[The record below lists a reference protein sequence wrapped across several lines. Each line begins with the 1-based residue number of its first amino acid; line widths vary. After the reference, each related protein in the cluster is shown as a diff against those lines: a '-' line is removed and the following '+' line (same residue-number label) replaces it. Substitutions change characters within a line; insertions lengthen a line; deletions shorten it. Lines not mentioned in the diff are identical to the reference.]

1 MTVRLPHQPPSD
13 LAKRRVVVEHD
24 DREPRIGRA
33 RRPLTAPL
41 LAVCGLCG
49 GAGASTLSYLI
60 ARFAV
65 ARGRGHVLACDTGG
79 PAGGLAACTT
89 VESAW
94 SLTEAAD
101 RLADD
106 LPLADGLCV
115 VDGVRGAAGGE
126 LRVIATG
133 PRFASSGDPTA
144 LEALLAMARRD
155 GAHGLV
161 VVDCG
166 TLQRAADRIALHCA
180 SHVAWVL
187 PATES
192 GVRRG
197 ERVLAQIRP
206 RRTHRELLIA
216 RRDTRRATA
225 GLRTLKALAQ
235 QRNAPLVLMPHV
247 PDVLEDAPRALER
260 SQVTLQAILGRLER

>member
-1 MTVRLPHQPPSD
+1 MTAGPAQQPASD
-13 LAKRRVVVEHD
+13 RADSRIVVEHAQPQ
-24 DREPRIGRA
+24 PRGRRSLA
-33 RRPLTAPL
+33 APL

-49 GAGASTLSYLI
+49 GAGTSTLSYLV

-65 ARGRGHVLACDTGG
+65 TCGRGHVLVCDTGG

-94 SLTEAAD
+94 SLTEASD

-106 LPLADGLCV
+106 LPLAGRPYA
-115 VDGVRGAAGGE
+115 VDDVAGAVGGE
-126 LRVIATG
+126 LRVIASG
-133 PRFASSGDPTA
+133 PRFSSLGDA
-144 LEALLAMARRD
+144 NAIEALFAMARDD
-155 GAHGLV
+155 GAHALT

-166 TLQRAADRIALHCA
+166 TLQRAADRIALRCA

-187 PATES
+187 PATPS

-206 RRTHRELLIA
+206 RRTHREVLVA
-216 RRDTRRATA
+216 RRDARRATA
-225 GLRTLKALAQ
+225 GLRALKALAR
-235 QRNAPLVLMPHV
+235 QRNAPLVLMPEV
-247 PDVLEDAPRALER
+247 PDVLEDAPRALEQA
-260 SQVTLQAILGRLER
+260 QVTLQAILGVLER